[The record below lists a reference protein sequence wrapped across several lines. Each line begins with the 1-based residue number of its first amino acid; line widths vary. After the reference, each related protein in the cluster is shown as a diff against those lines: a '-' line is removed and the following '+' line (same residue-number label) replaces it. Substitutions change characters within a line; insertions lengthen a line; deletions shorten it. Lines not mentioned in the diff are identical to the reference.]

1 MKKLRFLMACVLLAF
16 LWSEGSYA
24 NTTLENTGS
33 SQQQQ
38 YWNCLL
44 YTSDA
49 ADEL

>member
-1 MKKLRFLMACVLLAF
+1 MKKLRFLMACALLAF

-38 YWNCLL
+38 YWKIKGKV
-44 YTSDA
+44 SD
-49 ADEL
+49 EERH